1 MTRIVFILNT
11 LTQPLCFKRIEEF
24 RRRGYQTD
32 VYGFSSDSQD
42 TVIRSS
48 DIVQVIG
55 TCVHGEG
62 NYFRR
67 LLTMVRAIRKLNRRY
82 RNEDVTFYYFQM
94 DTCIAARLVSRKPYI
109 YENYDLVYGAFPN
122 PLKWMFRHIDRWL
135 TIHSVA
141 TVMTSP
147 GFQEYLFRGKHQ
159 DNVYII
165 PNKLNPRVLGY
176 PYHPTDLDI
185 AHIRFAF
192 VGHIRSAGSFR
203 FAKVVAERFP
213 QHSFHLYG
221 TIGKGNDFAGLA
233 DRHPNVVMHGSF
245 QNPDDLPGI
254 YEQVD
259 VLVPLLSEN
268 NTKNVNNIYL
278 EPNKLYESVYFRTP
292 IVMTDGTYMAR
303 RVKELNCGFVLPDV
317 SEEGITR
324 FINSLTEQSLK
335 EIVTHISTIPQTDA
349 VDDYAGFFEFLNSKL
364 TKL

>member
-1 MTRIVFILNT
+1 MTKIVFILNT
-11 LTQPLCFKRIEEF
+11 LNQQRCFKRIEEF

-32 VYGFSSDSQD
+32 VYGFSSDSQG
-42 TVIRSS
+42 TFIRNS
-48 DIVQVIG
+48 DMTQVIG

-67 LLTMVRAIRKLNRRY
+67 LLTMARAIRKLNRRY
-82 RNEDVTFYYFQM
+82 QNEDVTFYYFLL

-109 YENYDLVYGAFPN
+109 YENSDLMYGAFPA
-122 PLKWMFRHIDRWL
+122 PLKWLFRHIDRWL

-141 TVMTSP
+141 TVMTSA
-147 GFQEYLFRGKHQ
+147 GFEEYLFRGKHQ

-165 PNKLNPRVLGY
+165 PNKLNPRVLEL
-176 PYHPTDLDI
+176 PYHPTELDI
-185 AHIRFAF
+185 AHLRFAF

-233 DRHPNVVMHGSF
+233 ARHPNVVMHGTF
-245 QNPDDLPGI
+245 QNPDDMPGI

-259 VLVPLLSEN
+259 VLVPLLSET

-303 RVKELNCGFVLPDV
+303 RVKELKCGFVLPNV

-324 FINSLTEQSLK
+324 FINTLTEQSLK
-335 EIVTHISTIPQTDA
+335 EIVTHVSTIPQTDV
-349 VDDYAGFFEFLNSKL
+349 VDDHAGFFEFLNSKL
-364 TKL
+364 TK